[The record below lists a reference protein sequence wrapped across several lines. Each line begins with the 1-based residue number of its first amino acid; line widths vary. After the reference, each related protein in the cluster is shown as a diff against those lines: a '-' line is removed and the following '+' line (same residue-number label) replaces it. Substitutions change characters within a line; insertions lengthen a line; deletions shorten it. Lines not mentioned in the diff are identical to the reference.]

1 MRAILQLK
9 PLLTIHLNAKSQSSL
24 KNKITL
30 KNKLNHARIILE
42 FIPSLIYFL
51 IQKVSVL
58 KHLAPLIHIPFKALW
73 LGTALSMFLSLNL
86 NAEENPTKTE
96 PKSAKGVKN
105 KPKSPV
111 TKVMMTNCDNIKD
124 FNAKQKE
131 VLKAAYQFG
140 SKENLGYEMAGIAWK
155 ESCAGTYK
163 INFSDPSAG
172 IYHAYIPSVLK
183 SYGHNNSPFLR
194 NVMGELLI
202 KDDAFA
208 SEVALK
214 ELLYWKTRYHDNLKD
229 MIKSY
234 NKGSRW
240 EKNEKANADAEKY
253 YEEIQ
258 DKIRRLKE
266 SKIFDSQSSNDQE
279 LQKSANSNLDLDPI
293 GNAMPQ
299 TLAKTETKETQIEE
313 TQTQKSQEMKEAASE
328 QAIKKPLEK
337 EKDKPMYFA
346 QINSSADFAPAKKSP
361 KKPAKASPKRSS
373 KNNISVK
380 NNTKTASKSKE
391 VCKNCSPGQRNAI
404 LANHITL
411 MQEL

>member
-1 MRAILQLK
+1 M
-9 PLLTIHLNAKSQSSL
+9 
-24 KNKITL
+24 
-30 KNKLNHARIILE
+30 
-42 FIPSLIYFL
+42 
-51 IQKVSVL
+51 
-58 KHLAPLIHIPFKALW
+58 KHLTPLTHTIFKALL
-73 LGTALSMFLSLNL
+73 LGTALSTSLSLVA
-86 NAEENPTKTE
+86 AESPTKTE

-111 TKVMMTNCDNIKD
+111 TKVMMTNCDNLKD
-124 FNAKQKE
+124 FNTKQKE

-155 ESCAGTYK
+155 ESCAGVYK

-172 IYHAYIPSVLK
+172 VYHSYIPSVLK
-183 SYGHNNSPFLR
+183 SYGHNDSPFLR

-240 EKNEKANADAEKY
+240 EKNEKSNAEAEKY

-258 DKIRRLKE
+258 DRIRRLKE

-299 TLAKTETKETQIEE
+299 TLAAQKSQIEKSQIEKSQTEE
-313 TQTQKSQEMKEAASE
+313 TQAEKSQEMKEATSE
-328 QAIKKPLEK
+328 QTKSKPEK
-337 EKDKPMYFA
+337 AKDKSMYLA
-346 QINSSADFAPAKKSP
+346 QINSADFTPAKKSP
-361 KKPAKASPKRSS
+361 KKPAKASPKRFS
-373 KNNISVK
+373 KNNIK
-380 NNTKTASKSKE
+380 NNVKSHTKTASKKQE

>member
-1 MRAILQLK
+1 M
-9 PLLTIHLNAKSQSSL
+9 
-24 KNKITL
+24 
-30 KNKLNHARIILE
+30 
-42 FIPSLIYFL
+42 
-51 IQKVSVL
+51 
-58 KHLAPLIHIPFKALW
+58 KHLTPLTHTLFKALW
-73 LGTALSMFLSLNL
+73 LGVALSTSLSLVA
-86 NAEENPTKTE
+86 AESPT
-96 PKSAKGVKN
+96 KGVKN

-111 TKVMMTNCDNIKD
+111 TKVMMTNCDNLKD

-131 VLKAAYQFG
+131 VLKTAYQFG

-155 ESCAGTYK
+155 ESCAGVYK

-172 IYHAYIPSVLK
+172 IYHSYIPSVLK

-214 ELLYWKTRYHDNLKD
+214 ELLYWKTRYHDNLKN

-234 NKGSRW
+234 NKDSRW
-240 EKNEKANADAEKY
+240 ERSEKSNAEAEKY

-258 DKIRRLKE
+258 DRIRRLKE

-299 TLAKTETKETQIEE
+299 TLAAQKSQIEETQIEE
-313 TQTQKSQEMKEAASE
+313 TQAEETQAEKPREMKEATSE
-328 QAIKKPLEK
+328 QTTSKPEK
-337 EKDKPMYFA
+337 AKDKPMYFA
-346 QINSSADFAPAKKSP
+346 QINSADFTPAKKSP

-380 NNTKTASKSKE
+380 NNTKTASKNSKKQE

>member
-1 MRAILQLK
+1 M
-9 PLLTIHLNAKSQSSL
+9 
-24 KNKITL
+24 
-30 KNKLNHARIILE
+30 
-42 FIPSLIYFL
+42 
-51 IQKVSVL
+51 
-58 KHLAPLIHIPFKALW
+58 KHLTPLTHTLFKALW
-73 LGTALSMFLSLNL
+73 LGAALNASLSLVA
-86 NAEENPTKTE
+86 AESPTKTE
-96 PKSAKGVKN
+96 PKPAKGVKN

-111 TKVMMTNCDNIKD
+111 TKVMMTNCDNLKD

-155 ESCAGTYK
+155 ESCAGVYK

-172 IYHAYIPSVLK
+172 VYHSYIPSVLK
-183 SYGHNNSPFLR
+183 SYGHNDSPFLR

-240 EKNEKANADAEKY
+240 EKNEKSNADAEKY

-258 DKIRRLKE
+258 DRIRRLKE

-299 TLAKTETKETQIEE
+299 TLATQKSQIEKSQIEE
-313 TQTQKSQEMKEAASE
+313 TQAEKSQEMKETTSE
-328 QAIKKPLEK
+328 QITNKPEK
-337 EKDKPMYFA
+337 AKDKPMYLA
-346 QINSSADFAPAKKSP
+346 QINSADFTPAKKSP
-361 KKPAKASPKRSS
+361 KKPAKANPKRSS

-380 NNTKTASKSKE
+380 NNTKTASKNSKNKE

>member
-1 MRAILQLK
+1 M
-9 PLLTIHLNAKSQSSL
+9 
-24 KNKITL
+24 
-30 KNKLNHARIILE
+30 
-42 FIPSLIYFL
+42 
-51 IQKVSVL
+51 

-105 KPKSPV
+105 KLKSPV
-111 TKVMMTNCDNIKD
+111 TKVMMTNCDNLKD

-155 ESCAGTYK
+155 ESCAGVYK

-214 ELLYWKTRYHDNLKD
+214 ELIYWKTRYHDNLKD

-258 DKIRRLKE
+258 DRIRRLKE

-313 TQTQKSQEMKEAASE
+313 NQTQKSQEMKEATSE
-328 QAIKKPLEK
+328 QITNKPEK
-337 EKDKPMYFA
+337 AKDKPMYFA
-346 QINSSADFAPAKKSP
+346 QINNADFAPAKKSP

>member
-1 MRAILQLK
+1 MT
-9 PLLTIHLNAKSQSSL
+9 PLTH
-24 KNKITL
+24 TL
-30 KNKLNHARIILE
+30 
-42 FIPSLIYFL
+42 
-51 IQKVSVL
+51 
-58 KHLAPLIHIPFKALW
+58 FKALW
-73 LGTALSMFLSLNL
+73 LGATLSTSLSL
-86 NAEENPTKTE
+86 AATESPTKTE
-96 PKSAKGVKN
+96 PKPAKGVKN

-111 TKVMMTNCDNIKD
+111 TKVMMTNCDNLKD

-155 ESCAGTYK
+155 ESCAGVYK

-172 IYHAYIPSVLK
+172 VYHSYIPSVLK
-183 SYGHNNSPFLR
+183 SYGHNDSPFLR

-240 EKNEKANADAEKY
+240 EKNEKSNADAEKY

-258 DKIRRLKE
+258 DRIRRLKE

-299 TLAKTETKETQIEE
+299 TLAAQKSQIEKSQTEE
-313 TQTQKSQEMKEAASE
+313 TQAEKSQEMKEATSE
-328 QAIKKPLEK
+328 QTANKPEK
-337 EKDKPMYFA
+337 AKDKPMYLA
-346 QINSSADFAPAKKSP
+346 QISSADFTPAKKSP

-373 KNNISVK
+373 KNNIK
-380 NNTKTASKSKE
+380 NNVKSHTKTASKNSKKQE

>member
-1 MRAILQLK
+1 M
-9 PLLTIHLNAKSQSSL
+9 
-24 KNKITL
+24 
-30 KNKLNHARIILE
+30 
-42 FIPSLIYFL
+42 
-51 IQKVSVL
+51 
-58 KHLAPLIHIPFKALW
+58 KHLTPLTHTLFKALW
-73 LGTALSMFLSLNL
+73 LGVVLSASLSLVA
-86 NAEENPTKTE
+86 AESPTKTE
-96 PKSAKGVKN
+96 PKPAKGVKN

-111 TKVMMTNCDNIKD
+111 TKVMMTNCDNLKD

-155 ESCAGTYK
+155 ESCAGVYK

-172 IYHAYIPSVLK
+172 VYHSYIPSVLK
-183 SYGHNNSPFLR
+183 SYGHNDSPFLR

-202 KDDAFA
+202 RNDALA

-240 EKNEKANADAEKY
+240 ERSEKSNAEAEKY

-258 DKIRRLKE
+258 DRIRRLKE

-299 TLAKTETKETQIEE
+299 TLAQTETKKSQIEE
-313 TQTQKSQEMKEAASE
+313 TQAEKPQEMKETTSE
-328 QAIKKPLEK
+328 QITNKPEK
-337 EKDKPMYFA
+337 AKDKPMYFA
-346 QINSSADFAPAKKSP
+346 QINSADFTPAKKSP

-380 NNTKTASKSKE
+380 NNTKTASKNSKNKE

>member
-1 MRAILQLK
+1 M
-9 PLLTIHLNAKSQSSL
+9 
-24 KNKITL
+24 
-30 KNKLNHARIILE
+30 
-42 FIPSLIYFL
+42 
-51 IQKVSVL
+51 
-58 KHLAPLIHIPFKALW
+58 KHLTPLTHTIFKALL
-73 LGTALSMFLSLNL
+73 LGTALSASLSLAA
-86 NAEENPTKTE
+86 AESPAKTE

-111 TKVMMTNCDNIKD
+111 TKVMMTNCDSIKD

-155 ESCAGTYK
+155 ESCAGVYK

-172 IYHAYIPSVLK
+172 VYHSYIPSVLK
-183 SYGHNNSPFLR
+183 SYGHNDSPFLR

-214 ELLYWKTRYHDNLKD
+214 ELLYWKTRYHDNLKN

-240 EKNEKANADAEKY
+240 EKNEKSNAEAEKY

-258 DKIRRLKE
+258 DRIRRLKE

-299 TLAKTETKETQIEE
+299 TLAKAEAKETQTEE
-313 TQTQKSQEMKEAASE
+313 TQAEKPQEMKEAASE
-328 QAIKKPLEK
+328 QTKSKLEK
-337 EKDKPMYFA
+337 AKDKPMYLALA
-346 QINSSADFAPAKKSP
+346 QTNSADSTPAKKSP
-361 KKPAKASPKRSS
+361 KKPAKVSQKRSPKNN
-373 KNNISVK
+373 KNNIKSS
-380 NNTKTASKSKE
+380 TKTASKKQE

>member
-1 MRAILQLK
+1 M
-9 PLLTIHLNAKSQSSL
+9 
-24 KNKITL
+24 
-30 KNKLNHARIILE
+30 
-42 FIPSLIYFL
+42 
-51 IQKVSVL
+51 
-58 KHLAPLIHIPFKALW
+58 KHLTPLTHTIFKALL
-73 LGTALSMFLSLNL
+73 LGTALSASLSL
-86 NAEENPTKTE
+86 AATESPTKTE

-131 VLKAAYQFG
+131 VLKFAYQFG

-155 ESCAGTYK
+155 ESCAGVYK

-172 IYHAYIPSVLK
+172 VYHSYIPSVLK
-183 SYGHNNSPFLR
+183 SYGHNDSPFLR

-240 EKNEKANADAEKY
+240 EKNEKSNADAEKY

-258 DKIRRLKE
+258 DRIRRLKE

-299 TLAKTETKETQIEE
+299 TLAAQKSQIEKSQIEE
-313 TQTQKSQEMKEAASE
+313 TQAEKPQEMKKATSE
-328 QAIKKPLEK
+328 QTANKPEK
-337 EKDKPMYFA
+337 AKDKPMYLA
-346 QINSSADFAPAKKSP
+346 QINSADFTPAKKSP
-361 KKPAKASPKRSS
+361 KKPAKVSPKHSS
-373 KNNISVK
+373 KNNI
-380 NNTKTASKSKE
+380 NNTKSHTKTASKNSKNKE

>member
-1 MRAILQLK
+1 M
-9 PLLTIHLNAKSQSSL
+9 
-24 KNKITL
+24 
-30 KNKLNHARIILE
+30 
-42 FIPSLIYFL
+42 
-51 IQKVSVL
+51 
-58 KHLAPLIHIPFKALW
+58 KHLTPLTHTLFKALW
-73 LGTALSMFLSLNL
+73 LGAALSVSLSLVA
-86 NAEENPTKTE
+86 AESPTKTE
-96 PKSAKGVKN
+96 PKPTKGVKN

-111 TKVMMTNCDNIKD
+111 TKVMMTNCDNLKD

-155 ESCAGTYK
+155 ESCAGVYK

-172 IYHAYIPSVLK
+172 VYHSYIPSVLK
-183 SYGHNNSPFLR
+183 SYGHNDSPFLR

-240 EKNEKANADAEKY
+240 EKNEKSNADAEKY

-258 DKIRRLKE
+258 DRIRRLKE

-299 TLAKTETKETQIEE
+299 TLAAQKPQIEKSQIEE
-313 TQTQKSQEMKEAASE
+313 TQAEKPQEMKEATSE
-328 QAIKKPLEK
+328 QITNKPEK
-337 EKDKPMYFA
+337 AKDKPMYLA
-346 QINSSADFAPAKKSP
+346 QNNSADFAPAKKSP
-361 KKPAKASPKRSS
+361 KKPAKASPKRFS
-373 KNNISVK
+373 KNNINNVK
-380 NNTKTASKSKE
+380 SHTKTASKNSKNKE